1 MASSEESNASQLTV
15 IDTEH
20 TIFSPTTAEDRI
32 FWVEGDLLQDGD
44 ILEVRAYKKDGVAG
58 TDYEIF
64 GPSSGGGVFANSGHG
79 AIATPPMS
87 YPFGG
92 KWTIKQTAGSVRT
105 FQCHLDK
112 LA

>member
-20 TIFSPTTAEDRI
+20 TVFNPTDAQDRI
-32 FWVEGDLLQDGD
+32 FWVEGDLLVNGD
-44 ILEVRAYKKDGVAG
+44 ILEIRAYKKDASSG
-58 TDYEIF
+58 TDYEVFKITA
-64 GPSSGGGVFANSGHG
+64 SHSGNG
-79 AIATPPMS
+79 ALATPPMA